1 MSDTN
6 RLATLLSIEDSHAK
20 LQTDNFALNQRIAEL
35 EGELR
40 DYEIASDEYEAT
52 RVLNVVLKKE
62 NERLENGECLV
73 KLHNALLLEGE
84 KTKALLRQTEELKAE
99 NERLRVVIDRLE
111 KDYKPAFVDAERWRE
126 TMLEWGD
133 GVVNGFGDFWNRISA
148 QMTREEQQAAIDAA
162 KNCD

>member
-1 MSDTN
+1 MMSGEQMEKW
-6 RLATLLSIEDSHAK
+6 LADA
-20 LQTDNFALNQRIAEL
+20 NQRIAQL
-35 EGELR
+35 EAQRQEDADLIAAQKR
-40 DYEIASDEYEAT
+40 EIE
-52 RVLNVVLKKE
+52 VLHGI
-62 NERLENGECLV
+62 R
-73 KLHNALLLEGE
+73 
-84 KTKALLRQTEELKAE
+84 EEV
-99 NERLRVVIDRLE
+99 ERLRVVIDRLE